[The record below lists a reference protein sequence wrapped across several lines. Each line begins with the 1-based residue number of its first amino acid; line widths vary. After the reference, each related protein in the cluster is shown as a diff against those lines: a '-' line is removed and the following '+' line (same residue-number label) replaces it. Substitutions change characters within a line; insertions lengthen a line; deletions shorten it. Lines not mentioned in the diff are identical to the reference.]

1 MKKFLLGVFA
11 LCSALG
17 CRAENR
23 GFISVGEAEFAKAIE
38 TEGVQIVDARTANE
52 YASGHIVGAI
62 NIDVNGTEFDAEVA
76 KLDKNRPVAVYC
88 RSGRRSKIAAERISA
103 LGFRQITELDGG
115 ILSWSGKVEK

>member
-1 MKKFLLGVFA
+1 MKKFLLGVLA

-17 CRAENR
+17 CKAESR

-38 TEGVQIVDARTANE
+38 TEGVQIVDARTASE

-103 LGFRQITELDGG
+103 LGFRHITELDGG
-115 ILSWSGKVEK
+115 ILSWSGKVEQ

>member
-1 MKKFLLGVFA
+1 MKKFLLGVLA
-11 LCSALG
+11 LCLVLG

-38 TEGVQIVDARTANE
+38 VEGVQIVDARTANE

-62 NIDVNGTEFDAEVA
+62 NIDVNGTEFDAEVV
-76 KLDKNRPVAVYC
+76 KLDKSRPVAVYC

>member
-1 MKKFLLGVFA
+1 MKKIMLGVLA

-17 CRAENR
+17 CRAESR

-38 TEGVQIVDARTANE
+38 VEGVQIVDARTASE

-62 NIDVNGTEFDAEVA
+62 NIDVNGAEFDAEVA
-76 KLDKNRPVAVYC
+76 KLDKERPVAVYC

-103 LGFRQITELDGG
+103 LGFRHITELDGG
-115 ILSWSGKVEK
+115 ILSWSGKVVK

>member
-1 MKKFLLGVFA
+1 MKKFLLGVLA

-38 TEGVQIVDARTANE
+38 TDGVQIVDARTANE

-62 NIDVNGTEFDAEVA
+62 NIDVNSEKFDTEVT
-76 KLDKNRPVAVYC
+76 KLDKKRPVAVYC
-88 RSGRRSKIAAERISA
+88 RSGRRSKIAAERIA
-103 LGFRQITELDGG
+103 ELGFKQITELDGG
-115 ILSWSGKVEK
+115 ILSWSGKVVK